1 MKSKKRIV
9 LAYSGGLDTSIIL
22 KWLQENY
29 NAEVICYTA
38 DIGQEINRKKIL
50 SNAKKFGVKKIIIKD
65 LKNTF
70 VKDYVFPM
78 IRGHAVYEGVYLLGT
93 SIARPLIAKDQI
105 RIAKKYKAYAVSHGA
120 TGKGNDQVRFELGY
134 HYFGP
139 KIKVIAPWRI
149 WKLKSRTDLINYAK
163 KHKITIPK
171 DKKGASPFS
180 VDDNLF
186 HTSTEGKVLENPKN
200 SAPEFIFQRTV
211 SPEKAPNKPSFISIK
226 FRNGDPIGI
235 NGKKL
240 SPAKLLEKV
249 NLLAGKNGIG
259 RVDLVEN
266 RFLGIKSRGVYET
279 PGGTLLIQAHRAI
292 ESVTLDK
299 ETMHKKDNIMSRYAE
314 LIYNGYWYSKE
325 RLKLQKIIDLKKKK
339 VNGVIKLKLY
349 KGNITIES
357 RITNS
362 KAYSMKKVSFEEN
375 KSFNKSNVEKF
386 ISFHKKKL
394 KNY

>member
-211 SPEKAPNKPSFISIK
+211 SPEKAPDKPSFISIK
-226 FRNGDPIGI
+226 FRNGDPIRI

-314 LIYNGYWYSKE
+314 LIYNGYWFSKE
-325 RLKLQKIIDLKKKK
+325 RFKLQKIIDLKKKK

-357 RITNS
+357 RVTNS

-394 KNY
+394 KKY

>member
-29 NAEVICYTA
+29 NAEIICYTS
-38 DIGQEINRKKIL
+38 DIGQEIDRKKIL

-78 IRGHAVYEGVYLLGT
+78 IRGHAIYEGVYLLGT

-211 SPEKAPNKPSFISIK
+211 SPEKAPNKPSVISIK
-226 FRNGDPIGI
+226 FKNGDPIGI

-259 RVDLVEN
+259 RVDLVEK

-299 ETMHKKDNIMSRYAE
+299 ETMHKKDNLMSRYAE

-325 RLKLQKIIDLKKKK
+325 RFKLQKIIDLKKKK

-357 RITNS
+357 RITSS

>member
-29 NAEVICYTA
+29 KAEVICYTA
-38 DIGQEINRKKIL
+38 DIGQEIDKKKII
-50 SNAKKFGVKKIIIKD
+50 SNAKKLGVKNIIIKD
-65 LKNTF
+65 LKNIF
-70 VKDYVFPM
+70 IKDYVFPM
-78 IRGHAVYEGVYLLGT
+78 LRGHAVYEGVYLLGT

-105 RIAKKYKAYAVSHGA
+105 KVAKKYKAYAVSHGS

-139 KIKVIAPWRI
+139 KIKIIAPWRI

-163 KHKITIPK
+163 KNKISIPK
-171 DKKGASPFS
+171 DKKGAPPFS

-200 SAPEFIFQRTV
+200 SAPELIFQRTV
-211 SPEKAPNKPSFISIK
+211 SPEKAPNKPTFVSIN
-226 FRNGDPIGI
+226 FRNGDPMGV

-240 SPAKLLEKV
+240 TPAKLLEKL
-249 NLLAGKNGIG
+249 NQLAGKNGIG

-279 PGGTLLIQAHRAI
+279 PGGTLLIHAHRAI

-299 ETMHKKDNIMSRYAE
+299 ETMHKKENIMSRYAE

-325 RLKLQKIIDLKKKK
+325 RFKLQKIVDLKKNK
-339 VNGVIKLKLY
+339 VNGTVKLKLY
-349 KGNITIES
+349 KGNITIIS
-357 RITNS
+357 RQTKS
-362 KAYSMKKVSFEEN
+362 SAYSLKKVSFEEN
-375 KSFNKSNVEKF
+375 KTFNKSNVEKF
-386 ISFHKKKL
+386 INFHKKKL
-394 KNY
+394 RS

>member
-105 RIAKKYKAYAVSHGA
+105 RIAKKFKAYAVSHGA

-171 DKKGASPFS
+171 DNKGASPFS

-299 ETMHKKDNIMSRYAE
+299 ETMHKKDNVMSRYAE

-325 RLKLQKIIDLKKKK
+325 RFKLQKIIDLKKKK